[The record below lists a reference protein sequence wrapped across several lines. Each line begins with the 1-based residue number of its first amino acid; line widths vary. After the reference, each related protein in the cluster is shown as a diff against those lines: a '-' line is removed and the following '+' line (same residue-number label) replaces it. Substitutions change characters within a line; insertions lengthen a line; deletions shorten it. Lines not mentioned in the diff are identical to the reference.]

1 MVGLVEMSI
10 EMNNDIDSNL
20 TSIVLH
26 AFTICTCL
34 LIGVHLL
41 ALMISTCLLPQIET
55 TLQQYNTLVPGST
68 VEMHESDESTK
79 NNENIKLI

>member
-10 EMNNDIDSNL
+10 EMNNDLDSVL
-20 TSIVLH
+20 SSIVLH

-55 TLQQYNTLVPGST
+55 TLQQYNTLVPEPI
-68 VEMHESDESTK
+68 VELHDSDESSR
-79 NNENIKLI
+79 NNDNNK